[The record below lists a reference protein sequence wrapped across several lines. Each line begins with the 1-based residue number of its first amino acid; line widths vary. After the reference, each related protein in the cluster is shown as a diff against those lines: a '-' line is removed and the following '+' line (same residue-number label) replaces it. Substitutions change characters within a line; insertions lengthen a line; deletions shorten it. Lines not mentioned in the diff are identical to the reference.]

1 MALKPEASIMTA
13 LAVGAVVYG
22 VYSNATPTIADIRSL
37 ERDNKDI
44 QKAERAASWT
54 SAGVVAAV
62 SLIAKDPTIF
72 ILGGA
77 MVVGIAWWH
86 RHSDHV
92 DTMST
97 TMRELSP
104 LGKVGNTPS
113 GVTQAG
119 EMHQVAINYGAVI

>member
-44 QKAERAASWT
+44 QKSERAASWT
-54 SAGVVAAV
+54 AGGVVAAV
-62 SLIAKDPTIF
+62 SLLAKDPTIF

-77 MVVGIAWWH
+77 MVIGMAWWH

-97 TMRELSP
+97 ALRELSP
-104 LGKVGNTPS
+104 TKIGSTSS
-113 GVTQAG
+113 GAATEGQ
-119 EMHQVAINYGAVI
+119 MQQVAINYGAVI